1 MTASGYNQGRTV
13 KGFTVLDRIIS
24 AGGSELYLKTNRKRF
39 RSPEERVGTLSNAG
53 LPPPAGDVA
62 DPDDHLWVQ
71 ALRNRDETAFER
83 LVDRYYASM
92 FRLALGYVRSPE
104 EAEEVIQE
112 TWLGVLSG
120 LERFEGRS
128 SLKTWIFRI
137 LVNRARSRAKREAR
151 MIPLSALRRIELGGS
166 ESGETMEVVNQLDW
180 LGLTRPSVAGSWGL
194 GTPTPAPDDHILG
207 LELRNRIDGA
217 IGSLP
222 RRQREVITLR
232 DLDGRCSGDAAT
244 LLHRGR
250 RGRRRRAKD
259 LVHGSSRPGRSG
271 GRVRMTVV
279 PLPGWLS
286 MKSSPSCLCARP
298 RAIGRPR
305 PAPSSVRAR

>member
-120 LERFEGRS
+120 LKRFEGRS

-194 GTPTPAPDDHILG
+194 GTPTPAPDDHVLG

-232 DLDGRCSGDAAT
+232 DLDGRSAAEVRDLLDISET
-244 LLHRGR
+244 NQRVLLHRARSRVRDELLPYLAETDTGGHP
-250 RGRRRRAKD
+250 RGAPLR
-259 LVHGSSRPGRSG
+259 VRPGFRH
-271 GRVRMTVV
+271 
-279 PLPGWLS
+279 
-286 MKSSPSCLCARP
+286 PSH
-298 RAIGRPR
+298 
-305 PAPSSVRAR
+305 S